1 MIPAIHSK
9 KLCSPLFAEAAPAT
23 SRALFLRCPVV
34 PRMFFV
40 CPLQDVFDHGGLAL
54 LFWKGTS
61 GFLACGGQP
70 WARFGTC
77 PALILLMEGAG
88 GRDFAFRLET
98 SSFDLLPLGS
108 TRCTAL
114 LPSAF
119 PSKRSS
125 NERLPMASR
134 KQTAIENNDTVND
147 FVWLVC
153 SCYCGVSC
161 CTLDCRLA
169 AGSSQLRRCAQ
180 LAMSRSLWFLR
191 LSPGDVHQRTPAS
204 AARSANEGGREHTC
218 WHLTQSILYISV
230 AQNARVWHLPW

>member
-1 MIPAIHSK
+1 MSSIMEASPCFFGREPADF
-9 KLCSPLFAEAAPAT
+9 LLVEASLGP
-23 SRALFLRCPVV
+23 
-34 PRMFFV
+34 
-40 CPLQDVFDHGGLAL
+40 GLELARL
-54 LFWKGTS
+54 SF
-61 GFLACGGQP
+61 FLAG
-70 WARFGTC
+70 F
-77 PALILLMEGAG
+77 MEGAG
-88 GRDFAFRLET
+88 GRDFALRLET